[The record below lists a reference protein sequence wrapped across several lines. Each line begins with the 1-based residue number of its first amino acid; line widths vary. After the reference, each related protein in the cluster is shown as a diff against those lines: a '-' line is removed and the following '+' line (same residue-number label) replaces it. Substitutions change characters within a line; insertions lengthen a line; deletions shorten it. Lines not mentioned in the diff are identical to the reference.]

1 MGKTEYPGREV
12 EGLFAPVNSILEIS
26 REKIKSPFP
35 VLVPP
40 AVVRRIFRIFS
51 NVFRQLALKCFP

>member
-12 EGLFAPVNSILEIS
+12 EGLFVPVNSILEIYT
-26 REKIKSPFP
+26 KTIKLPFP

-51 NVFRQLALKCFP
+51 NIFRQLALKCFP